1 MNKNHILL
9 SISMLISGRDEMEK
23 SLNSLLYFKNAFP
36 TEIIL
41 VDTGCNAEQR
51 ALAEKYADKIINFT
65 WCNDFAAA
73 RNVGLKEARGEWFMY
88 LDDDEWFDNP
98 VEIISFFTT
107 GEYKKYKSASY
118 EVRNYLGLEGKSFKT
133 SYPSRMVRREKNTC
147 FIGKIHEYINPFDI
161 PQKEFS
167 DFVHHY
173 GYVYKSDEERVQ
185 HAARNIEPLVEMRK
199 EYPGET
205 RWMFQLAQE
214 YFAVRN
220 YEKTIKV
227 CIEGLEEWEKYKT
240 KVKFFPVYIGVLYS
254 YILLS
259 LECMKEYQK
268 EELWL
273 ERAKTNPIMDM
284 PIMEVCKAYY
294 YMIGARLYNAT
305 GNYELCIDNLEKY
318 VSEAERLR
326 NNRTVMETETAGI
339 VTSVFHNEVFTE
351 TVMMCIGTI
360 IKKEKYEYASKLF
373 NIVSV
378 KDIQEIFQV
387 SWAKKLMDA
396 MCSKEYNDF
405 FVQVIQSLYSGEKIS
420 YDIVCILMELKKEY
434 RQEQEIEKLNNL
446 IHLMAELDSGHF
458 FIISNKIIWEQ
469 KKANK
474 EETLNELYNELL
486 TTCAD
491 HLFEVEDE
499 VWNIAIKEKID
510 VNEMILKVD
519 YRVWRRALERM
530 EQWATWKDWEA
541 WNDRILAWKRNENI
555 HYNLFDI
562 KYRENGLIE
571 EIMEWVG
578 LSKLEE
584 DIWTYTEKLID
595 FYKSYYKE
603 EVLLE
608 NSVGLPDELQL
619 ALELKKQKEY
629 CESGQDRKALEH
641 LKNCLGIY
649 PKLEKVMLT
658 YAEMVRNKMQ
668 QQITEAKEAQEELQ
682 QMVISLKNIAKQKL
696 ESGETA
702 AAKAILSQVQQYAPD
717 DDEIKTLLHNL
728 EEEVQ

>member
-1 MNKNHILL
+1 
-9 SISMLISGRDEMEK
+9 MLISGRDEMEK

-118 EVRNYLGLEGKSFKT
+118 EVRNYLDLEGKSFKT

-227 CIEGLEEWEKYKT
+227 CIEGLEEWENYKT

-387 SWAKKLMDA
+387 SWAKKLMDE

-571 EIMEWVG
+571 EIMEWIG

-608 NSVGLPDELQL
+608 NSVGLPDEMQL
-619 ALELKKQKEY
+619 AMEKTERVLRVGAGSKSIGTFEKLSGHLPEAGKSNVDLCGNGSQQDAAADNRSKGSAGRITTNGHLIKKYCKAETGEWRNCC
-629 CESGQDRKALEH
+629 CESH
-641 LKNCLGIY
+641 
-649 PKLEKVMLT
+649 
-658 YAEMVRNKMQ
+658 
-668 QQITEAKEAQEELQ
+668 
-682 QMVISLKNIAKQKL
+682 
-696 ESGETA
+696 
-702 AAKAILSQVQQYAPD
+702 
-717 DDEIKTLLHNL
+717 IKSSTT
-728 EEEVQ
+728 VCT